1 MVYFGDSL
9 VIRTL
14 NIIGKPVPSTTA
26 TNDKLKSNNMAQ
38 PAASHTLVLSTLSF
52 IIIRINKLVYKVCW
66 GKLSLFG
73 DVRNNVILH
82 IEEFHYISAN
92 LEKY

>member
-1 MVYFGDSL
+1 MVYYGDSL

-14 NIIGKPVPSTTA
+14 NIIGKPIPNTA
-26 TNDKLKSNNMAQ
+26 TTNDKLKSNNMAQ

-52 IIIRINKLVYKVCW
+52 ILIRIKKLAYKVCL

-73 DVRNNVILH
+73 DIRNTVIFH
-82 IEEFHYISAN
+82 IEEFHYISAS